1 MKNPFTGEKKAF
13 FAEGHK
19 QRQRLI
25 LLKDRIKEGS
35 IKDSYP
41 HFYIYSPPGLGK
53 SHTINAALEEEKISY
68 ERIMGN
74 ISMWAFG
81 VTLATINFKKE
92 KNEEV
97 IFSVDDCDVL
107 FKDTAS
113 INIMKNV
120 LEGNKCFHYQKNL
133 TNLSQLD
140 ELQQQAIKKHM
151 KNGQMGFKVPTDK
164 FRFIFTSN
172 LKLPTSQDPE
182 SKRKK
187 IDLLAIRDRVRPIDF
202 DLQPEVQWGWIC
214 DIAIN
219 TNAIPKRIP
228 RSVVLEACNFM
239 FDNWS
244 NLTTQSVR
252 TIKQMCDDYLHYKSH
267 YKFIWTTQYLN

>member
-1 MKNPFTGEKKAF
+1 MKNPFTGDKKAF
-13 FAEGHK
+13 FAEGQK
-19 QRQRLI
+19 QRQGLI
-25 LLKDRIKEGS
+25 LLKDRIKAGS
-35 IKDSYP
+35 IKDSCP

-53 SHTINAALEEEKISY
+53 SHTINSALEKENISY
-68 ERIMGN
+68 ERVMGN

-81 VTLATINFKKE
+81 VTLATVNFKKD

-182 SKRKK
+182 SKKKK
-187 IDLLAIRDRVRPIDF
+187 IDLFAIRDRVRPIDF

-219 TNAIPKRIP
+219 TNVIPKKIP
-228 RSVVLEACNFM
+228 RSVGLEACHFM
-239 FDNWS
+239 FDNWN

-252 TIKQMCDDYLHYKSH
+252 TIKHMCDDYLHYKGH